1 MRTNL
6 RTKDASVS
14 NNERIWAPWRLGYI
28 KGENAPP
35 APKPA
40 AWLAGADKSCFFCR
54 DIAEHEAARQ
64 SATDAAG
71 VDQIDRDNLVLL
83 HGPLTLTVMNRYPY
97 NNGHLLIAPRRH
109 VGGLEDLNEAEHA
122 EIAARMTQLVELLK
136 RLINAQGFNIGLN
149 LGQVAGAGV
158 PGHLHWHIV
167 PRWAGDTNFMPVVGA
182 VDIISQSLESLWEA
196 IRAELE

>member
-1 MRTNL
+1 
-6 RTKDASVS
+6 
-14 NNERIWAPWRLGYI
+14 
-28 KGENAPP
+28 
-35 APKPA
+35 PA
-40 AWLAGADKSCFFCR
+40 AWLAGADESCFFCR
-54 DIAEHEAARQ
+54 DIAEHEAARE
-64 SATDAAG
+64 SATETASL
-71 VDQIDRDNLVLL
+71 QIDRDNLVLL
-83 HGPLTLTVMNRYPY
+83 HGPLTLTAMNRYPY

-109 VGGLEDLNEAEHA
+109 VAGLEDLNEAEHA

-149 LGQVAGAGV
+149 LGNVAGAGV